1 MSGLNTRSALTFI
14 FITLLIDITGWG
26 IIIPVMP
33 GLIQQLSGGDLSDA
47 SRIGGWISFAYA
59 VMQFFFAPILGNLS
73 DRFGRRPIILI
84 SLLGFAADYVLLAL
98 APSLSWLFIARI
110 IAGVT
115 GASITTASA
124 YIADVSNNEN
134 RAKNF
139 GLIGAAF
146 GLGFIIG
153 PVVGGVLGQFGPRV
167 PFWAAAVLCL
177 INFIYGYFV
186 LPESLGQSHRRPFD
200 WKRANPIGSFKIF
213 FRHPMISGLVIALFM
228 AYIAGH
234 AVQSN
239 WNFFTM
245 YRFSWDQKMVGISLG
260 VVGFL
265 VALVQG
271 VLIRWTSQIWSNK
284 ISVLVGLLLYSLGM
298 FLFAF
303 ATQGWMMFVFLI
315 PYALGGIC
323 GPALQ
328 AVISGQI
335 PPSEQGEL
343 QGALTSVMSLTTIIG
358 PPLMT
363 NLFYF
368 STKNKD
374 AFHFP
379 GAPFLLA
386 SILYLLSAMVA
397 YTVFNKRGNV
407 IPYQSQNGI

>member
-1 MSGLNTRSALTFI
+1 MH
-14 FITLLIDITGWG
+14 
-26 IIIPVMP
+26 
-33 GLIQQLSGGDLSDA
+33 Q
-47 SRIGGWISFAYA
+47 
-59 VMQFFFAPILGNLS
+59 ILGNLS

-323 GPALQ
+323 GGL
-328 AVISGQI
+328 
-335 PPSEQGEL
+335 
-343 QGALTSVMSLTTIIG
+343 
-358 PPLMT
+358 
-363 NLFYF
+363 
-368 STKNKD
+368 
-374 AFHFP
+374 
-379 GAPFLLA
+379 
-386 SILYLLSAMVA
+386 
-397 YTVFNKRGNV
+397 
-407 IPYQSQNGI
+407 PYKP